1 MVHQQM
7 QVNIKKSGLSLPFKS
22 NQLGRP
28 HAVVFKQRAL
38 NNITRFV
45 NKTNKLGYEFRPHF
59 KTHQSREI
67 GRWFKKAGV
76 TGITVSS
83 VEMAQYF
90 SDDGWD
96 DITIA
101 FPFFPGQIDLVNKIS
116 ENCTLRLIVTDIEI
130 TRWLA
135 EHLNNSVDIM
145 LEIDAGYDRS
155 GIDINDKSLISETIG
170 FINESDNL
178 KFSGFYIHDGA
189 TYKVN
194 STQEIKSIISRDLQA
209 FDLLKKE
216 YPDVKYC
223 LGDTP
228 SCSLLNNFGPVNE
241 LSPGNFIFYD
251 LMQYKIGSCS
261 SDDIAMLVKA
271 PVAQIKM
278 DEDQIIIHGG
288 AAHLSKD
295 YIFEDDKPVYGKPV
309 YFDKDQKLKLVEES
323 SVIALS
329 QEHGI
334 ISGAEALVPYINDD
348 NSIWICP
355 VHSCLTANLFSV
367 YHTDENNKISKRIL
381 S

>member
-1 MVHQQM
+1 M
-7 QVNIKKSGLSLPFKS
+7 QVNIKNSGLTLPFNS
-22 NQLGRP
+22 NQLERP
-28 HAVVFKQRAL
+28 RAVVLKQRAL
-38 NNITRFV
+38 NNITRLLS
-45 NKTNKLGYEFRPHF
+45 KTNKYGYEFRPHF

-76 TGITVSS
+76 NGITVSS
-83 VEMAQYF
+83 VEMAKYF
-90 SDDGWD
+90 ADDGWD

-101 FPFFPGQIDLVNKIS
+101 FPFFPGQIDLVNNIS
-116 ENCTLRLIVTDIEI
+116 ENCTLRLLVTNIEI
-130 TRWLA
+130 TKWLA
-135 EHLNNSVDIM
+135 NHVTNHVDVM

-155 GIDINDKSLISETIG
+155 GISINDKSQIG
-170 FINESDNL
+170 EIIVLINESENL
-178 KFSGFYIHDGA
+178 NFSGFYIHDGA

-194 STQEIKSIISRDLQA
+194 STQEIKNIISRDLEA
-209 FDLLKKE
+209 FNNLKKE

-228 SCSLLNNFGPVNE
+228 SCSLLDDFGPVNE

-261 SDDIAMLVKA
+261 LDDIAMLVKA
-271 PVAQIKM
+271 PVAQIKT

-295 YIFEDDKPVYGKPV
+295 YILEDDKPIYGKPV
-309 YFDKDQKLKLVEES
+309 YFDKEQKIKLVDES

-334 ISGAEALVPYINDD
+334 ISGAQALIPYINED

-367 YHTDENNKISKRIL
+367 YHSDENTTISKRIL